1 MNDQDSI
8 AARTIHTSPY
18 LPILSTGRAPHIRAQ
33 GDVPMVM
40 HWVLVAALPCVAMAL
55 YNTGLQANLVLANGA
70 AMHPGWRASAL
81 ESLGTGHA
89 AASIWDCVMHGA
101 MHFLPL
107 LSVSLLAGLFAERL
121 FARLRQRTPDH
132 ASLAVIALLFSL
144 CLPPTLPLWKAALGS
159 FMGFVVGKEIFG
171 GVGRNFLNPPLTGL
185 AFLYFAYPGA
195 LSGSNVWIA
204 IDGVSGA
211 TPLAV
216 ISEAGVAGIEAA
228 GLRWSTAAI
237 GSVPGAMGGT
247 SPLAAALG
255 AIVLLFAGVASCRI
269 LAGGVLGLVL
279 AVWLLQLLG
288 AENPAAGLPWYWH
301 AVTGSFAFGLVFL
314 ATDPVSS
321 AATNSGRW
329 IYGTL
334 IGVLVVVIRVANPAH
349 REGVM
354 LAILLGNVAA
364 PLIDQVVAR
373 IQIHRWRT
381 FDVR

>member
-1 MNDQDSI
+1 MNDRDSI
-8 AARTIHTSPY
+8 EGPEIHASPY
-18 LPILSTGRAPHIRAQ
+18 LPILSTGRAPHIR
-33 GDVPMVM
+33 GEVDVPMVM
-40 HWVLVAALPCVAMAL
+40 RWVLVAAIPCAAMAL
-55 YNTGLQANLVLANGA
+55 YNTGLQANRVMATGA
-70 AMHPGWRASAL
+70 AMHPGWRESVL
-81 ESLGTGHA
+81 ETLGTGHA
-89 AASIWDCVMHGA
+89 ATSIWDCVTHGA
-101 MHFLPL
+101 VYFLPL
-107 LSVSLLAGLFAERL
+107 LGVSLLAGLFAERL
-121 FARLRQRTPDH
+121 FAQLRQRAPDH

-159 FMGFVVGKEIFG
+159 FMGFAVGKEIFG

-216 ISEAGVAGIEAA
+216 VSEAGVAGIEAA

-255 AIVLLFAGVASCRI
+255 ASVLLYAGVASWRI

-288 AENPAAGLPWYWH
+288 AESPAAGLPWYWH

-314 ATDPVSS
+314 ATDPVTS

-329 IYGTL
+329 IYGAL
-334 IGVLVVVIRVANPAH
+334 IGILVVVIRVANPAH

-364 PLIDQVVAR
+364 PLIDQLVAR
-373 IQIHRWRT
+373 IQMHRWKASN
-381 FDVR
+381 VG

>member
-1 MNDQDSI
+1 
-8 AARTIHTSPY
+8 
-18 LPILSTGRAPHIRAQ
+18 
-33 GDVPMVM
+33 
-40 HWVLVAALPCVAMAL
+40 
-55 YNTGLQANLVLANGA
+55 
-70 AMHPGWRASAL
+70 
-81 ESLGTGHA
+81 
-89 AASIWDCVMHGA
+89 

-255 AIVLLFAGVASCRI
+255 AIVLLFAGVASWRI